1 MLENIGVWEQA
12 QKDAESLLTKAVLEA
27 VIIVA
32 KSFLQNKAFR
42 LSSVCNI
49 FLEAY
54 TGEMAFDSILSLD
67 VTIETGDSTIKFTSC
82 WLLH

>member
-1 MLENIGVWEQA
+1 MHLSILSELATQLTCINDKLLENIGVWEQA

-42 LSSVCNI
+42 LSSFMPFVPFSFI
-49 FLEAY
+49 DL
-54 TGEMAFDSILSLD
+54 
-67 VTIETGDSTIKFTSC
+67 
-82 WLLH
+82 